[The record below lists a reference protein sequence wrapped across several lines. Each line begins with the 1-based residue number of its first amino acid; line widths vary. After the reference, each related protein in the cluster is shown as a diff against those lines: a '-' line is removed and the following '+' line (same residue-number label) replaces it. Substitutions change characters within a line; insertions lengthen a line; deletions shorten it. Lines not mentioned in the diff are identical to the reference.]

1 MNELH
6 SKYKCSHKQPYHSFT
21 HSLLCLRYIGL
32 LGLRPILV
40 TLVVPTLLDP
50 RRGLDVGGGDDLI
63 SQLLARRER

>member
-32 LGLRPILV
+32 LDY
-40 TLVVPTLLDP
+40 VPSWSHSWFP
-50 RRGLDVGGGDDLI
+50 RCSTPDE
-63 SQLLARRER
+63 A